1 LTGANS
7 DNADNSGIF
16 NSMQEQAMM
25 VYPKAGESFLQVK
38 YKANPSST
46 SFDLTHHDRL
56 HNGANSNRGNGRN
69 TTLLVSESKSSNVS
83 IPRQIQDTGQALSK
97 GVPLMFTAY

>member
-1 LTGANS
+1 
-7 DNADNSGIF
+7 
-16 NSMQEQAMM
+16 MM

-69 TTLLVSESKSSNVS
+69 TTRLVS
-83 IPRQIQDTGQALSK
+83 
-97 GVPLMFTAY
+97 